1 MVIKYNKNQKM
12 ETLIILLCISLFI
25 VILRV
30 CREIYY
36 DRSTAINYA
45 RTFDAN
51 LFDDDDNYR
60 KYVYNSLRVQ

>member
-45 RTFDAN
+45 RTIYLMMMIITENIYIIRFVFN
-51 LFDDDDNYR
+51 KNI
-60 KYVYNSLRVQ
+60 